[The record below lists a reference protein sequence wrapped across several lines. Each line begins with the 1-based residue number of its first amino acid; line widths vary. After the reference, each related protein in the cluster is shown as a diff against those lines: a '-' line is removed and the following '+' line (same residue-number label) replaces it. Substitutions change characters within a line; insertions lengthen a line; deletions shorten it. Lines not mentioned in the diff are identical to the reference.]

1 MQLKSVA
8 VEYRHFRVN
17 NKFRVQTQSLERSN
31 FILNILK
38 DFPLT
43 TSGGCPGLGEV
54 VQMSGCCLFSSL
66 LRCSHAW
73 SMVLASVLQHLQLL
87 YLGSS
92 AHGWDQHHLLSP
104 RLWLGDHLLCTLL
117 FSPSMEHTPTV
128 CLGTYMCGGSPKPG
142 LGHRR
147 WRLVDWAFSHPKYFI
162 FLITTT
168 PYKNKK

>member
-1 MQLKSVA
+1 
-8 VEYRHFRVN
+8 
-17 NKFRVQTQSLERSN
+17 
-31 FILNILK
+31 
-38 DFPLT
+38 
-43 TSGGCPGLGEV
+43 
-54 VQMSGCCLFSSL
+54 MSGCCLFSSL

-117 FSPSMEHTPTV
+117 FSPSMEHIPTV

-142 LGHRR
+142 IGHRR

-168 PYKNKK
+168 PYKNKKQCEAASSQNSRWEAGPRCLLLLNILIQNTILELLLPF